1 MASAILA
8 ISQNLSLGR
17 CDHEPRP
24 GQHEPGLHTC
34 LTHQKR
40 KLLTDLTNTK
50 ISTPPPPLLGKGCF
64 TYQAILDP
72 LPPPLGN
79 DSYQISTKLGL
90 Y

>member
-50 ISTPPPPLLGKGCF
+50 ISTPPPPSWVRAAALTELSW
-64 TYQAILDP
+64 TP
-72 LPPPLGN
+72 SPPLR
-79 DSYQISTKLGL
+79 
-90 Y
+90 